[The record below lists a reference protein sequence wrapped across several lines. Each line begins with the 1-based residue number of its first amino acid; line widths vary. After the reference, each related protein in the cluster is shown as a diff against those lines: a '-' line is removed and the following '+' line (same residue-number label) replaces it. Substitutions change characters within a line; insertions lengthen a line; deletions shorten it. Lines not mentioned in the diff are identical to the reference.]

1 MLLATSPT
9 LMSHISFEYTNWTK
23 RKADRLF
30 CRCRKG
36 RAFLSRCRDGIFRL
50 IATLFLQRFKGRHAC
65 SVAEGL
71 LFVYIKYSPLSINGK
86 LFIHGETP
94 KCSLA
99 LSMFSKNPIQIFNL
113 HAFFCN
119 VFHCVLQRVIL
130 NINEILHFGF
140 GTEALL
146 RTGRLPV
153 AKQTEI
159 IPKAEDVIKWNHLPR
174 YWPSVRRIHRWLPA
188 QRPVTRSFAVFFVCL
203 NKRLSKQWRGW
214 WIDTPSRPLWRHCN
228 GKQMIVPLRADFTY
242 HSWPKQS
249 KLCQNYT

>member
-99 LSMFSKNPIQIFNL
+99 LSMFSKKPIQIFNL

-119 VFHCVLQRVIL
+119 VFHCVLQCVIL

-140 GTEALL
+140 GTEALS
-146 RTGRLPV
+146 RTGRSKANRDYP
-153 AKQTEI
+153 KSMKTSSSGI
-159 IPKAEDVIKWNHLPR
+159 ICRVTGHLCGEFTVDFP
-174 YWPSVRRIHRWLPA
+174 H
-188 QRPVTRSFAVFFVCL
+188 
-203 NKRLSKQWRGW
+203 KGQWRGA
-214 WIDTPSRPLWRHCN
+214 LMFFC
-228 GKQMIVPLRADFTY
+228 VPEQTVE
-242 HSWPKQS
+242 
-249 KLCQNYT
+249 